1 MKKYISPSSYY
12 VQLHG
17 KSALLNMSIDIDP
30 DENVD
35 DDDKTSRQ
43 NYSIWDQADM
53 DY

>member
-1 MKKYISPSSYY
+1 MKKYISPRSYY

-17 KSALLNMSIDIDP
+17 KSTLLAMSIEIDP

-43 NYSIWDQADM
+43 NYSIWDAEDM
-53 DY
+53 

>member
-1 MKKYISPSSYY
+1 MKKYISPRSYY
-12 VQLHG
+12 VQLYG
-17 KSALLNMSIDIDP
+17 ESLMLDISFDP
-30 DENVD
+30 DEDVD

>member
-1 MKKYISPSSYY
+1 MKKYISPRSYY
-12 VQLHG
+12 INLHG
-17 KSALLNMSIDIDP
+17 ESLMLDISFDP